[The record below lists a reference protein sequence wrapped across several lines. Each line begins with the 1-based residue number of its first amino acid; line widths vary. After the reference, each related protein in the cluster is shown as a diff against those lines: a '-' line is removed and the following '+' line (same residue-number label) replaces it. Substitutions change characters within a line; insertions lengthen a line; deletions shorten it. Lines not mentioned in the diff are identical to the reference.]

1 MKSKIYCLFLH
12 KKLDKALICPYI
24 CSSFLGLRALS
35 SAERWRQGFFYA
47 FCIFEKI
54 NTKNPVRVL
63 IVLDFLC
70 LKNLVVVFIEFSQHF
85 HVTFVCVFINS
96 IL

>member
-24 CSSFLGLRALS
+24 CGSFLGLRALS

-47 FCIFEKI
+47 FCIFEKCNQKKSSTI
-54 NTKNPVRVL
+54 DTRTGFFNIKKTYFQPFKSSKSVS
-63 IVLDFLC
+63 F
-70 LKNLVVVFIEFSQHF
+70 
-85 HVTFVCVFINS
+85 CVKKIS
-96 IL
+96 L